1 MGRLKISPQAE
12 AVRQLFMALE
22 ENAKR
27 IKTCWFRAS
36 QLSRLKLANQGHL
49 SGNHKPG
56 CVFEE
61 LATAGEHCIIVRHD
75 DQQVK
80 EIAEKRLC
88 ESIDALFA
96 AMTKESAPNCPF
108 PICQYP
114 FKLGHK
120 LECPFNA
127 LRSARGRG

>member
-1 MGRLKISPQAE
+1 MVGRLKISPQAE

-27 IKTCWFRAS
+27 IKTCWFCAS

-61 LATAGEHCIIVRHD
+61 LATAGEHCIIVRHHYCPAISRTESTGWNNRV
-75 DQQVK
+75 DQIGSCCS
-80 EIAEKRLC
+80 E
-88 ESIDALFA
+88 
-96 AMTKESAPNCPF
+96 
-108 PICQYP
+108 
-114 FKLGHK
+114 
-120 LECPFNA
+120 
-127 LRSARGRG
+127 